1 MVCPI
6 SGVDSTTR
14 PGNASTFNMHE
25 LGIMESAISLVGQYA
40 AGEPAYRVNRVVM
53 RIGTLAGVEPDS
65 LRFAFDVVARGTAAE
80 GAALDIEVVAAAA
93 YCPLCQQEFAAESGD
108 FIFTCPTCG
117 GLCGE
122 IRRGRELELS
132 RIEMS

>member
-1 MVCPI
+1 
-6 SGVDSTTR
+6 
-14 PGNASTFNMHE
+14 MHE

-40 AGEPAYRVNRVVM
+40 AGDPPRRVNRVVM
-53 RIGTLAGVEPDS
+53 TIGVLAGVEPDS
-65 LRFAFDVVARGTAAE
+65 LRFAFDVVSRGTAAE
-80 GAALDIEVVAAAA
+80 GATLDIEMVAAAA
-93 YCPLCQQEFAAESGD
+93 YCAACQQEFAGNDGD

-117 GLCGE
+117 DLCGE